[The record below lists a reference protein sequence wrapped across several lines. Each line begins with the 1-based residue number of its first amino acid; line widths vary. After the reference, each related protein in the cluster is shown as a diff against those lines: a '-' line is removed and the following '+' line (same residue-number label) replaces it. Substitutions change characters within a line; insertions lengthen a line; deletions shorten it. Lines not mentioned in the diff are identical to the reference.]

1 MSVRK
6 DDHREEGLREEP
18 EDAMRSILIH
28 GGIDGDERTGAVSVP
43 IYQTSTYRQDGIGGM
58 RSGYEYSRSGNPTR
72 EALEKLIAELEGG
85 KAGFAFA
92 SGLAALTAVLF
103 LFKSGDKILL
113 SHNAYGGTF
122 RLLDKVFKGLGISF
136 DLVDASKLDSLA
148 NEISPDVR
156 ALILESP
163 TNPLLEVTDI
173 AAASAIA
180 KSKGVLT
187 IVDNTFMTP
196 YLQRPLALGADIVVH
211 SATKYLGGHSDLI
224 AGLAVTADEGLAER
238 LKFIQNASGGILQPF
253 DSWLLIRGIK
263 TLAVRMDAH
272 VANAEFI
279 ASRLSGH
286 KGVSRVYY
294 PGLPDF
300 KGRDINLRQAR
311 SGGAIIAFELAE
323 DYDVLAF
330 SRAVKMIVFG
340 ESLGGV
346 ESILTHPATMTH
358 ASIPEDI
365 RARVGIT
372 DRLLRLSVGIEDASD
387 ILRDL
392 EGAFDLA
399 KAPALA
405 RSLPGGDR

>member
-122 RLLDKVFKGLGISF
+122 RLLDKVFKGLGLSF

-148 NEISPDVR
+148 HEISPDVR

-372 DRLLRLSVGIEDASD
+372 DRLLRLSVGIENASD

-392 EGAFDLA
+392 EHAFDA
-399 KAPALA
+399 ANAPALA

>member
-1 MSVRK
+1 MSVR
-6 DDHREEGLREEP
+6 EESEN
-18 EDAMRSILIH
+18 AMRSILIH
-28 GGIDGDERTGAVSVP
+28 GGIEGDERTGAVSVP
-43 IYQTSTYRQDGIGGM
+43 IYQSSTYRQDGIGGI
-58 RSGYEYSRSGNPTR
+58 RAGYEYARSGNPTR
-72 EALEKLIAELEGG
+72 EALEKLIAQLEGG
-85 KAGFAFA
+85 TAGFAFA
-92 SGLAALTAVLF
+92 SGLAAITAVLF
-103 LFKSGDKILL
+103 LFKTGDRILL

-136 DLVDASKLDSLA
+136 DLVDASNLGSLA
-148 NEISPDVR
+148 SKFSPDVK
-156 ALILESP
+156 AVILESP

-173 AAASAIA
+173 AAAAAIA
-180 KSKGVLT
+180 KSKGALT

-196 YLQRPLALGADIVVH
+196 YLQRPLELGADIVVH

-224 AGLAVTADEGLAER
+224 AGLAVTAEPELAER

-263 TLAVRMDAH
+263 TLAVRMDRH
-272 VANAEFI
+272 VANAESI

-286 KGVSRVYY
+286 PGVSRVYY

-300 KGRDINLRQAR
+300 KGRDINRRQAS

-323 DYDVLAF
+323 DYNVLAF
-330 SRAVKMIVFG
+330 SRAVNMIVFG

-358 ASIPEDI
+358 ASIPADV
-365 RARVGIT
+365 RASVGIT
-372 DRLLRLSVGIEDASD
+372 DRLFRLSVGIEDAAD

-392 EGAFDLA
+392 EGAFAAA
-399 KAPALA
+399 KATAKPSA
-405 RSLPGGDR
+405 GGLE